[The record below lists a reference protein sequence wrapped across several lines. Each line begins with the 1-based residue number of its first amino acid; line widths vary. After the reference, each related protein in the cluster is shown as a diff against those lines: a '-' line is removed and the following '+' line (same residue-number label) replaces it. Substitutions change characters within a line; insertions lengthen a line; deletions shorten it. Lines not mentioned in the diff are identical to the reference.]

1 MQDKNLYEGIECQN
15 DEQRVALQSFNQ
27 CAQNVEASLYA
38 VGGMLNTTSNIVSK
52 ITDTIK
58 EISKLDYQFDC
69 LLATLDMKLEKF
81 KMVVPVIEKQLNNIS
96 GRIDLI
102 TEAILEKNKG
112 EMSEEGLKQQ
122 AILLDTLSQASE
134 SFNNMIFKLMMI

>member
-1 MQDKNLYEGIECQN
+1 MEEMDIYDGIEYQN
-15 DEQRVALQSFNQ
+15 DEQREALQAFNL
-27 CAQNVEASLYA
+27 CAQNVATSLC
-38 VGGMLNTTSNIVSK
+38 VIGGMLNATSNIVSK
-52 ITDTIK
+52 ISDTVV
-58 EISKLDYQFDC
+58 EISRLDHQLDC

-81 KMVVPVIEKQLNNIS
+81 KLVVPVMEKQLNNIS
-96 GRIDLI
+96 GRIDMI